1 MATLTSAA
9 LEGLRLGP
17 VPAVVDDERVAAFV
31 AATGDDP
38 ERWTET
44 APPGYA
50 AALLFRVAGGF
61 LWDPRWSAARRTL
74 LHVDQ
79 TFNHRG
85 PIRVGAT
92 LSVAGRIERVRVR
105 EPASWVYFAVEV
117 RDAEAVVVDGTST
130 FLMSPEPA
138 AEPGDDPGEPPY
150 DAAETSAPPGAPR
163 VLGERDVLHKSVSR
177 WGILRYGAATGDL
190 NPIHWDH
197 EAARAA
203 GLPGVVAHGLLLH
216 AWMSQLAAAYSELD
230 APLAFVKTRFR
241 SPLRPAVSARVVAEL
256 RELSS
261 DGRDAAVALS
271 VESEG
276 RSLATAAAT
285 VRLHGERP

>member
-1 MATLTSAA
+1 MAPLTPAA
-9 LEGLRLGP
+9 LEGLQLGP
-17 VPAVVDDERVAAFV
+17 VSATVDGERVGAFV

-38 ERWTET
+38 ARWVDV

-50 AALLFRVAGGF
+50 AALLFRVADEF
-61 LWDPRWSAARRTL
+61 LWDPALAEARRTL

-79 TFNHRG
+79 TFAYRG
-85 PIRVGAT
+85 PIRVGAS
-92 LSVAGRIERVRVR
+92 LSIRGRIERVRAR
-105 EPASWVYFAVEV
+105 PPASFVEFV
-117 RDAEAVVVDGTST
+117 LEVLDGDVVVVDGTST

-138 AEPGDDPGEPPY
+138 AEAGEDPGEPPF
-150 DAAETSAPPGAPR
+150 DLVASSATPTAPR
-163 VLGERDVLHKSVSR
+163 TLGERDELDKSVSR

-241 SPLRPAVSARVVAEL
+241 APLRPAVPARVVAEL